1 MFSEVLNAS
10 KFNSFIE
17 QNQFD
22 KALNFIQK
30 NDVKLSYI
38 DNQSISC
45 FDSLN
50 KSTFHHFRVHGKK
63 LSDEQVN
70 ILDKIFSRLLE
81 KEPHFWFK
89 KSHNSQSE
97 IYYFFN
103 FFIQSNNL
111 DKVKFFNDNIKKF
124 THQEIE
130 EKYICYREVSPEMGE
145 LIRNGTSL
153 SKISMEEISLAKEG
167 FYFNNNQNAKEEFL
181 NYLDDLIA
189 NKKERKITYK
199 HEDVVSFFIDNYNL
213 DGFFE
218 FIPKIIEL
226 FSPEI
231 LKPLKI
237 NKDNLEN
244 NFPYLTSRLD
254 FIAARFFSVMNFTR
268 NVNGMKVEPIPKS
281 FTLPFLELLQ
291 TINPKKN
298 INDYLIGEFRFK
310 FAPVAL
316 ELIIP
321 DENTEWQTKLG
332 VSKEDGFDISSKHF
346 STFLVHLL
354 VDSLL
359 KKSSFTTYEDK
370 VQRLLIYQSEY
381 PEQFVQDWKDFET
394 GLKKLN
400 IVHAINPDINN
411 IRLYFNMNLNYKNS
425 PVIKR
430 SKI

>member
-1 MFSEVLNAS
+1 MFTEVLNAS

-22 KALNFIQK
+22 KALNFLQK

-38 DNQSISC
+38 DSQSTSC
-45 FDSLN
+45 FESLN
-50 KSTFHHFRVHGKK
+50 KATFHHFRVHGSK
-63 LSDEQVN
+63 LSDEQIN
-70 ILDKIFSRLLE
+70 KLDKIFSIFLE
-81 KEPHFWFK
+81 KEPHFWLK
-89 KSHNSQSE
+89 KVHNSQNE

-111 DKVKFFNDNIKKF
+111 DKVKFFNENVKKF
-124 THQEIE
+124 NNQEIE
-130 EKYICYREVSPEMGE
+130 EKYICFREVSNEMGE
-145 LIRNGTSL
+145 LIRSGTTL
-153 SKISMEEISLAKEG
+153 SKISIEEISLAKTG
-167 FYFNNNQNAKEEFL
+167 FYSKINSNSKEEFL
-181 NYLDDLIA
+181 NYLDNLIKD
-189 NKKERKITYK
+189 KKERKLSYK
-199 HEDVVSFFIDNYNL
+199 HDEMVNFFIDNYNL

-237 NKDNLEN
+237 NKENLEN
-244 NFPYLTSRLD
+244 NFPHLTSRLD
-254 FIAARFFSVMNFTR
+254 FIASRFFSVMNFTR
-268 NVNGMKVEPIPKS
+268 SVNGMKVEPIPKS

-291 TINPKKN
+291 KINPKEN
-298 INDYLIGEFRFK
+298 INDYLIGDFRFK

-321 DENTEWQTKLG
+321 DENNEWQKTLG
-332 VSKEDGFDISSKHF
+332 ISKEEGFEISSQHF
-346 STFLVHLL
+346 SNFLVHFL

-370 VQRLLIYQSEY
+370 VQRLLNYQSEY
-381 PEQFVQDWKDFET
+381 PEQFKKDWKDFED

-400 IVHAINPDINN
+400 IVHAVNADINN
-411 IRLYFNMNLNYKNS
+411 IRLYFNMSLNYKNS

>member
-1 MFSEVLNAS
+1 MFPSVLNAS

-22 KALNFIQK
+22 KALNFLQK

-45 FDSLN
+45 FEALN
-50 KSTFHHFRVHGKK
+50 KSTFHHFRVHGNK
-63 LSDEQVN
+63 LSNEK
-70 ILDKIFSRLLE
+70 ILTLDKIFSHLLE
-81 KEPHFWFK
+81 KEPHFWLK
-89 KSHNSQSE
+89 KSHNSQNE

-111 DKVKFFNDNIKKF
+111 EKVKFFNENIKKF
-124 THQEIE
+124 NNQEIE
-130 EKYICYREVSPEMGE
+130 EKYICFREVSNEMGE
-145 LIRNGTSL
+145 LIRSGTTL
-153 SKISMEEISLAKEG
+153 SKISIEEISLAKEG
-167 FYFNNNQNAKEEFL
+167 FYSKIQSNSKEDFL
-181 NYLDDLIA
+181 NYLDNLIID
-189 NKKERKITYK
+189 KKERKISYK
-199 HEDVVSFFIDNYNL
+199 HDDMVNFFIDNYNL

-237 NKDNLEN
+237 NKENLEN
-244 NFPYLTSRLD
+244 NFPHLTSRLD
-254 FIAARFFSVMNFTR
+254 FIASRFFSVMNFSR
-268 NVNGMKVEPIPKS
+268 SFNGMKIDPIPKD

-291 TINPKKN
+291 TINPKDN

-321 DENTEWQTKLG
+321 DENNEWQKILG
-332 VSKEDGFDISSKHF
+332 ISKEKGFEIASQHF
-346 STFLVHLL
+346 SNFLVHFL

-359 KKSSFTTYEDK
+359 KKSSFTTYEEK
-370 VQRLLIYQSEY
+370 VQRLLNYQSAY
-381 PEQFVQDWKDFET
+381 PEQFKKDWKDFED

-400 IVHAINPDINN
+400 IVHAANDDINK
-411 IRLYFNMNLNYKNS
+411 IRLYFNMSFNYKNS